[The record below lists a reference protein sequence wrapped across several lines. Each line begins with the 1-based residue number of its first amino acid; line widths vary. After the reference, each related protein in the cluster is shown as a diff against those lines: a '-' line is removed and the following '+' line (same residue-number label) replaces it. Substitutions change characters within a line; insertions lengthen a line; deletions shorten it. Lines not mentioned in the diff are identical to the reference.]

1 MASLHIESQNKT
13 EGNHMELM
21 LFKPVLNEFYLRL
34 SKNHTI
40 IDIIEQTSFVK
51 VSLIQR
57 EENFTFAGM
66 ML

>member
-21 LFKPVLNEFYLRL
+21 LFKPALNEFYPRP
-34 SKNHTI
+34 SKNHTS
-40 IDIIEQTSFVK
+40 IDILEQTSFVE
-51 VSLIQR
+51 VSIIQR

-66 ML
+66 MF